1 MEKENKS
8 KKRSFK
14 KIGLWILAISV
25 IIVGG
30 SYLFI
35 QTLTYGATPQAQQ
48 VSQEAQTEKNV
59 TFYDSGNPEAVG
71 IIFYPGAFVKP
82 ESYSLWAQQIADAGH
97 DVYVMHFPL
106 NLAVLG
112 GNRASEV
119 QEQHPEQSF
128 VLAGHSLGG
137 VMASRYVVSNA
148 EKIVGMIFMASY
160 SDEKGALNELD
171 IPVLSI
177 TGSKDG
183 VLNQEAYESGKQF
196 LPAETTFEV
205 IEGGNH
211 AGFGSY
217 GAQKGDDEATIPN
230 ENQQEI
236 ISQLVLEWLAQF

>member
-1 MEKENKS
+1 
-8 KKRSFK
+8 
-14 KIGLWILAISV
+14 
-25 IIVGG
+25 
-30 SYLFI
+30 
-35 QTLTYGATPQAQQ
+35 
-48 VSQEAQTEKNV
+48 
-59 TFYDSGNPEAVG
+59 
-71 IIFYPGAFVKP
+71 
-82 ESYSLWAQQIADAGH
+82 
-97 DVYVMHFPL
+97 VYVMHFPL

-217 GAQKGDDEATIPN
+217 GAQKGDEEATIPN